1 MIFNKESDFEE
12 ALITLLFDKGWSPEV
27 IKYPTEEDL
36 RNNWASI
43 IFSNN
48 NSVDR
53 LNDQPLTKG
62 EMDQII
68 EKIKELRTPLKL
80 NGLLTDETI
89 QIKRDNPDDELHFG
103 KEISLTIF
111 YRDAIAGGRSTYQI
125 AQQPIFKAKSPML
138 QDRRGD
144 FMLLICGIPVIHVEL
159 KRSNIPVSQACYQI
173 QKYSHEGVFTGL
185 FAMIQIFVAMNPDE
199 AVYFANPGPDGVFN
213 PDYYFHWADTNNE
226 PINDWQGVASTILSI
241 PLAHQMVGQYSVADD
256 TDGVLKIM
264 RSYQYE
270 AASAISLA
278 VKKHKWDTKDQR
290 GGYICHTTG
299 SGKTM
304 TSFKSAQLI
313 ANSRDADKV
322 IFLMDRIELGTQ
334 SLLEYRGFAREKE
347 SVQATENTA
356 VLETKMKSDEPAD
369 TLIVTSIQKMSRITE
384 EGGFKASSIEKMR
397 NKRIVFVIDECH
409 RDVFGEMLRKIK
421 DTFPMA
427 LFFGFTGTPI
437 YDENKK
443 KLSTTV
449 DVFGDELHRYSIAD
463 GIRDENVLGFDPT
476 MVLTYKDKEL
486 RECVA
491 LEKAKSKTVEEA
503 LSTKDKSKKYYEYMN
518 DVPMAGTIDETG
530 KYHKGIEDY
539 IPHSQYD
546 DEKQGKKHRNSV
558 IADIKENWITLS
570 RNGKFHAIFATS
582 SIPEAIMYYR
592 LFKSEMPDL
601 KVTALFDKN
610 IDNDGK
616 AIFKEDGLV
625 EILEDYNNRYSQ
637 KYSIPTYGDFK
648 KDVSLRLAH
657 KKHYSGIENSPEK
670 QLDLLI
676 VVDQMLTGFDS
687 KWVNTLYLDKL
698 LEYEHLVQ
706 AFSRTNRL
714 FDKSEK
720 PFGIVR
726 YYRYPHTMERN
737 IKEAFRAY
745 SGDKPYGIFAQKLE
759 QNLLQMNKDFR
770 DIDDLFKLAG
780 IENFERNPDSDEER
794 REFIKLFHS
803 LNAHLQAAIIQD
815 FTWKKL
821 EYKFKHGKKDNVK
834 VTVSLAFDENI
845 YLTLLIRYKELFKP
859 VEVGENPPYDI
870 DSHLIEKDTERIDKN
885 YMNSNFKKFLK
896 ALQDGNE
903 TEAILNELHK
913 SFSILTQEEQKYA
926 NMLLLDI
933 QKGNIKIEDT
943 KSLSDYINE
952 YAIEAHNDR
961 VHRFAVAIG
970 INEEA
975 LRSFMERHVTS
986 DNLNEF
992 GLFDKL
998 LATVDIPTAQA
1009 YFEKVEGAPVK
1020 RIKVKLKVDKLLRQ
1034 FILIKDF
1041 DID

>member
-12 ALITLLFDKGWSPEV
+12 ALITLLFDKGWSPNV

-48 NSVDR
+48 NTIDR

-68 EKIKELRTPLKL
+68 EKIKELRTPLRL
-80 NGLLTDETI
+80 NSLLTDETI
-89 QIKRDNPDDELHFG
+89 QIKRDNPKDELHFG

-125 AQQPIFKAKSPML
+125 AQQPVFKAKNPLL

-173 QKYSHEGVFTGL
+173 EKYSHEGVFTGL
-185 FAMIQIFVAMNPDE
+185 FAMVQYFVAMNPDE
-199 AVYFANPGPDGVFN
+199 AVYFANPGPDGKFN

-226 PINDWQGVASTILSI
+226 PINDWRGVASTILSI

-278 VKKHKWDTKDQR
+278 VKKHKWDTKNQR

-313 ANSRDADKV
+313 ASSRDADKV
-322 IFLMDRIELGTQ
+322 VFLMDRIELGTQ

-356 VLETKMKSDEPAD
+356 VLESKLKSDEPAD

-437 YDENKK
+437 YEENKK

-476 MVLTYKDKEL
+476 MVSTYKDKEL

-491 LEKAKSKTVEEA
+491 LEKAKSRTVEEA
-503 LSTKDKSKKYYEYMN
+503 LSTKSKSKLYYKYMN
-518 DVPMAGTIDETG
+518 DIPMAGFTDESG
-530 KYHKGIEDY
+530 KYHRGIEDY
-539 IPHSQYD
+539 VPHSQYD
-546 DEKQGKKHRNSV
+546 DVKQGKKHRNSV
-558 IADIKENWITLS
+558 IEDIKENWITLS

-610 IDNDGK
+610 IDNNGE
-616 AIFKEDGLV
+616 AIFKEDGIV
-625 EILEDYNNRYSQ
+625 EILDDYNQRYSQ
-637 KYSIPTYGDFK
+637 RYSIPTYGDFK

-657 KKHYSGIENSPEK
+657 KKHYSGIENCPEK

-759 QNLLQMNKDFR
+759 QNLTQMNKDFM
-770 DIDDLFKLAG
+770 DIYDLFKLAG
-780 IENFERNPDSDEER
+780 IENFERNPDSDAER

-821 EYKFKHGKKDNVK
+821 EYKFKHNNVK
-834 VTVSLAFDENI
+834 ITIALKFDETT
-845 YLTLLIRYKELFKP
+845 YLTLLIRYKELFSRI
-859 VEVGENPPYDI
+859 EVDNVPPYDI

-885 YMNSNFKKFLK
+885 YMNSNFKKYLK
-896 ALQDGNE
+896 ALQDGTE

-913 SFSILTQEEQKYA
+913 SFSVLTQDEQKYA

-933 QKGNIKIEDT
+933 QKGNIKIEDS

-952 YAIEAHNDR
+952 YALEAHNDR
-961 VHRFAVAIG
+961 VHRFASAIG

-998 LATVDIPTAQA
+998 LATVDIPTAQD